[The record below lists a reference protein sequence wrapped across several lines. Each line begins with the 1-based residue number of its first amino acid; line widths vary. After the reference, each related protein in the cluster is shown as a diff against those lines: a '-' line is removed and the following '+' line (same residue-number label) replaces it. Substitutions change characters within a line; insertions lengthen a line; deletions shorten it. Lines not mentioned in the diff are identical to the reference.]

1 MRAVNQECNPQ
12 VEDGYVRIANELF
25 EALSR
30 ARLPGRQWQIVLT
43 VIRMTYGFNRKTWTT
58 TNIELSQMLDMH
70 RQHTHADIDELC
82 GKNVLLVT
90 ENGDGKS
97 ITLGIEKHY
106 SQWRCNRNRLPS
118 PKTVTSVTENGYE
131 PSPKSVTAIL
141 LKTKDN
147 SKDKVVHL
155 PAAKKEQDSKV
166 PFNEIAQAWNDIL
179 GDTLPTVNPALL
191 TDKRKAP
198 IAARWH
204 TSENTRSVEW
214 WREFFTTRIATSDFL
229 MGRSR
234 AQPGRAPWRAKFDW
248 VFKLDNFVKIM
259 EDQYE

>member
-1 MRAVNQECNPQ
+1 VNQDCNPQ
-12 VEDGYVRIANELF
+12 VEDGYVRIANELL

-30 ARLPGRQWQIVLT
+30 IRLPGRQWQIVLT
-43 VIRMTYGFNRKTWTT
+43 VIRMTYGFNRKTWKT
-58 TNIELSQMLDMH
+58 TNVEIARMLGMK
-70 RQHTHADIDELC
+70 RQNTHADLDELS
-82 GKNVLLVT
+82 GNNVLLVI
-90 ENGDGKS
+90 ENDDGKG
-97 ITLGIEKHY
+97 ITIGIEKHY
-106 SQWRCNRNRLPS
+106 QNWTCYRNRLPS
-118 PKTVTSVTENGYE
+118 SKTITSVIENDYR
-131 PSPKSVTAIL
+131 SSSKTITAIL

-147 SKDKVVHL
+147 SKDNVVHL
-155 PAAKKEQDSKV
+155 PAAKKEQTDRV
-166 PFNEIAQAWNDIL
+166 PFLEIAQAWNDIL

-204 TSENTRSVEW
+204 TSDNTQSVEW

-234 AQPGRAPWRAKFDW
+234 ASPGRVPWRAKFDW

-259 EDQYE
+259 EDHYE

>member
-1 MRAVNQECNPQ
+1 VNQDCNPQ
-12 VEDGYVRIANELF
+12 VEDGYVRIANELL

-30 ARLPGRQWQIVLT
+30 IRLPGRQWQIVLT
-43 VIRMTYGFNRKTWTT
+43 VLRMTYGFNRKTWKT
-58 TNIELSQMLDMH
+58 TNVEIARILGMK
-70 RQHTHADIDELC
+70 RQNTHADLDELS
-82 GKNVLLVT
+82 GNNVLLVI
-90 ENGDGKS
+90 ENDDGKG
-97 ITLGIEKHY
+97 ITIGIEKHY
-106 SQWRCNRNRLPS
+106 QNWCCYRNRLPS
-118 PKTVTSVTENGYE
+118 SKTITSVIENDYQ
-131 PSPKSVTAIL
+131 PSSKSITAIL

-155 PAAKKEQDSKV
+155 PAAKKEQTDRV
-166 PFNEIAQAWNDIL
+166 PFIEIAQAWNDIL
-179 GDTLPTVNPALL
+179 GDTLPTVNPSLL

-204 TSENTRSVEW
+204 TSENTQSVEW

-259 EDQYE
+259 EDHYE